1 MARNNRFQTHGKR
14 KPGRGAAAAPARPPS
29 LAERAAERGPAPV
42 YGQPFVI
49 LEDAQ
54 KSTFIY
60 KGGAWV
66 PHDMSIAEC
75 RESGQVTELPQKV
88 KQMTRYEVRAREN

>member
-1 MARNNRFQTHGKR
+1 MARNNRPPMR
-14 KPGRGAAAAPARPPS
+14 GRPQGSRSSASTPPRMS

-42 YGQPFVI
+42 YGEPFIV

-66 PHDMSIAEC
+66 PHDMSIADC
-75 RESGQVTELPQKV
+75 RANGQVKELPQKV

>member
-1 MARNNRFQTHGKR
+1 MARNNRFQPRVKKKG
-14 KPGRGAAAAPARPPS
+14 GRGVAAAPQRPPS

-42 YGQPFVI
+42 YGKPFVV

-66 PHDMSIAEC
+66 SHDMSIAEC
-75 RESGQVTELPQKV
+75 RINGQVTELPQKV
-88 KQMTRYEVRAREN
+88 KQMTRYEVRSREN